1 MVEKEKKIKDS
12 IRPITL
18 PMQKVITRQMEKCV
32 CKIHIVGGNGTGF
45 FALIPY
51 KNTLLKVLITNN
63 HILNADAIKD
73 DKIIT
78 FSINNNIKDIKIK
91 KERKRYTSEKF
102 DTTII
107 EIIEEMD
114 SLEGIVEYLEVDDIN
129 IKCIKEYQKAFSDE
143 HFNNLY
149 KDDSLYVLN
158 YLGGKEIVASYGIF
172 VTIKDSE
179 IYHKCSTDNGSSG
192 SPILS
197 LENNKLIGVHYG
209 YSKMNPN
216 SNYNLG
222 TLIAYPI
229 KEFQNIISEKEIK
242 KKPLNSMTIRY
253 EFDELAIIDNIM
265 SLKYNLER
273 HGMDPKINM
282 NFKKL
287 RLFGE
292 EFVKN
297 NKNNC
302 VIIINGKIQ
311 ELCEYIDIDENLRKR
326 KYLEIQLK
334 EVKTITNMSHMF
346 CRGVE
351 EIDGMFVTSIPDIS
365 KWDTS
370 NVFDMS
376 YLFCCCENLKFLPDI
391 SSWNTTNVKKMSNM
405 ISYCGKLESLPDIS
419 KWDTRNVIDMSHM
432 FANNWNIKSFPDISK
447 WNTSKVETIDHMFTR
462 CGIDKMPD
470 ISKWDTSN
478 VKDMSYMF
486 SYCKNMDILPYIT
499 KWHIT
504 NANMR
509 GMFFYCNYIDIP
521 QIYNLSRWK
530 NISENLNYIF
540 YYCDGEEITN
550 FLRIIS
556 NKFHIGIKYLYIWH
570 LYGST
575 YNLQEI

>member
-1 MVEKEKKIKDS
+1 MVEKEKKIKNS

-18 PMQKVITRQMEKCV
+18 PMQKVITRQMEKSV
-32 CKIHIVGGNGTGF
+32 CKIHIEGGNGTGF

-51 KNTLLKVLITNN
+51 KNTLLNVLITNN
-63 HILNADAIKD
+63 HILNADSIKD

-78 FSINNNIKDIKIK
+78 FSINNKIKDIKIK

-107 EIIEEMD
+107 EIKEEMD

-129 IKCIKEYQKAFSDE
+129 IKCIKEYQKTFSDE

-172 VTIKDSE
+172 MAIKDSE
-179 IYHKCSTDNGSSG
+179 IFHKCSTDNGSSG

-209 YSKMNPN
+209 NSNINPN

-242 KKPLNSMTIRY
+242 KIPLNSMTIRY
-253 EFDELAIIDNIM
+253 EFDELAIIN
-265 SLKYNLER
+265 YLEEYYMR
-273 HGMDPKINM
+273 FRFLYGLDL

-302 VIIINGKIQ
+302 VIIINGKTQ
-311 ELCEYIDIDENLRKR
+311 ELCEHIDIDENLRKR
-326 KYLEIQLK
+326 KILEIQLK

-346 CRGVE
+346 CRGIE
-351 EIDGMFVTSIPDIS
+351 EIDLMLVTSIPDIS

-370 NVFDMS
+370 NVNDMS
-376 YLFCCCENLKFLPDI
+376 YLFCGCEILKILPDI
-391 SSWNTTNVKKMSNM
+391 SSWNTYNVKDMSNM
-405 ISYCGKLESLPDIS
+405 ISYCPKLESLPDIS

-447 WNTSKVETIDHMFTR
+447 WNSSKVEKMAHMFTR

-486 SYCKNMDILPYIT
+486 SFCKNMHSFPDIT
-499 KWHIT
+499 KWYIN

-509 GMFFYCNYIDIP
+509 GMFYWCPHMHIP
-521 QIYNLSRWK
+521 EINDLSKWKNLSEK
-530 NISENLNYIF
+530 LDYIF
-540 YYCDGEEITN
+540 YYCCCHGNSI
-550 FLRIIS
+550 LRTIS
-556 NKFHIGIKYLYIWH
+556 DKFGIGSRRLSI
-570 LYGST
+570 
-575 YNLQEI
+575 